1 MPQESLCEYSLSFF
15 FKQEQEG
22 SPHSCQHYTLQ
33 SLSFSPSSAV
43 DLKPVLP
50 VVMQSACDSSNGSS
64 PVDLRMEARP
74 SVPTVDPAVREQ
86 QLQQELLALKQQQH
100 LQKQLLFAE
109 FQKQHEHLTRQH
121 EVQLQKH
128 LKVI

>member
-1 MPQESLCEYSLSFF
+1 M
-15 FKQEQEG
+15 
-22 SPHSCQHYTLQ
+22 YTIAAFVVVEIVPLQ
-33 SLSFSPSSAV
+33 SLPLLSSPAV

-50 VVMQSACDSSNGSS
+50 VVVQSSCNSSNSSSS
-64 PVDLRMEARP
+64 PVDLRMDARP
-74 SVPTVDPAVREQ
+74 NVATVDPAVREQ

-128 LKVI
+128 LKVIWR